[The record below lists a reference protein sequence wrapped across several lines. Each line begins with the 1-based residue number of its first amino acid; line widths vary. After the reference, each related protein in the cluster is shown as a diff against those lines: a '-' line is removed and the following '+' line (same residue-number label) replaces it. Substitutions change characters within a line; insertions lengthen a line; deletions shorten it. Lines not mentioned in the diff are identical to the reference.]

1 MDESY
6 VTLSALRLAMS
17 MTRETVT
24 FEVNHAMEKGSC
36 LVSFEASHVT
46 DKRETVSF
54 VVNHVMDKS

>member
-24 FEVNHAMEKGSC
+24 FDVNHVMEKRSC
-36 LVSFEASHVT
+36 PVSFE
-46 DKRETVSF
+46 
-54 VVNHVMDKS
+54 VNHVMDKRDLSALGETML